1 MKILGLMILV
11 IGMSGAAMA
20 QVDDC
25 EDGCPVAVPEING
38 SLATGALALLSGT
51 VLLVRSRYKK

>member
-1 MKILGLMILV
+1 MKILGLMILL

-20 QVDDC
+20 DCYGDD
-25 EDGCPVAVPEING
+25 CPVAVPEISG

-51 VLLVRSRYKK
+51 IVLVRSRYKK